1 MLQKMK
7 MMQNKFPYVAGLEY
21 DWYNDIFKNADDDT
35 CERICN
41 RKYGSILSDV
51 DTSSPSY
58 NLEYIAFLE
67 DIKTT
72 MKYAY
77 KLVTDEFNP
86 YDNKFQE
93 RTEKTIHGATETTN
107 DYDDNVTTNDA
118 YTDEFENGQRTDT
131 SNDFQVPQNT
141 TNERKVSKNE
151 SVTGTQ
157 TITNDYG
164 ERKTTIDAHT
174 DKVSTK
180 EYTDIIEIKDHGNV
194 GVTENS
200 ELFLSTK
207 SIIGMMKLYDMFID
221 EYIKYFCLGLWG

>member
-1 MLQKMK
+1 MVKKLKEIV
-7 MMQNKFPYVAGLEY
+7 NKFPFVQGITE
-21 DWYNDIFKNADDDT
+21 DWYENLFKNANDNT
-35 CERICN
+35 VEIVCN
-41 RKYGSILSDV
+41 RKYASMLADI
-51 DTSSPSY
+51 DTTSNAY
-58 NLEYIAFLE
+58 AIEYGAFLTE
-67 DIKTT
+67 INTT
-72 MKYAY
+72 MQYAY
-77 KLVTDEFNP
+77 KLVSTEFSP

-93 RTEKTIHGATETTN
+93 RTETTTHGATETTN

-180 EYTDIIEIKDHGNV
+180 EYTDVVEIKDHGNV
-194 GVTENS
+194 GVTSNGD
-200 ELFLSTK
+200 LFLDTYN
-207 SIIGMMKLYDMFID
+207 IMGLMKLIDMFCN
-221 EYIKYFCLGLWG
+221 EYIKYFCYGIWG